1 MTTSNSS
8 ANILM
13 RKMPNKVGLDDNF
26 FNLIKDIYKNPQ
38 PQNID
43 KLNVFHLKLG
53 ASQED
58 PLLPLKF
65 KIVLVQFSSAQSL
78 SRVWLF
84 ANPWITAR
92 QASLSITNSRSSLR
106 LKVHQVNDA
115 IQPSYPLSSP
125 SPPAPNPSQHHSLF
139 QWVN

>member
-65 KIVLVQFSSAQSL
+65 KIVLVQFSSVQSL
-78 SRVWLF
+78 SRV
-84 ANPWITAR
+84 
-92 QASLSITNSRSSLR
+92 
-106 LKVHQVNDA
+106 
-115 IQPSYPLSSP
+115 
-125 SPPAPNPSQHHSLF
+125 
-139 QWVN
+139 

>member
-38 PQNID
+38 PQNND

-53 ASQED
+53 AIQED

-65 KIVLVQFSSAQSL
+65 KIVLVQFSSVQSL
-78 SRVWLF
+78 SRV
-84 ANPWITAR
+84 
-92 QASLSITNSRSSLR
+92 
-106 LKVHQVNDA
+106 
-115 IQPSYPLSSP
+115 
-125 SPPAPNPSQHHSLF
+125 
-139 QWVN
+139 